1 MLVKNW
7 MSKPAITIESDATI
21 QDALGLLKKHSIHIL
36 PVMEEERLVGI
47 VTGSD
52 LKSAS
57 VSDVASLEIHDLLDL
72 ISRIRVKMVMNKEP
86 ISVPYDYTMEET
98 AIKFFVHNI
107 SGAPVVDQV
116 GKVVGVVTKNDLFR
130 VFISLTGISKK
141 GIHFAFK
148 LPDRPGSIKEV
159 TDMIRNHGGRIAS
172 MLSTREK
179 IEKGYFKV
187 YIRAYGLDSSARQ
200 RLKQTIKET
209 LPLVYIIDHTEN
221 VREIFEQE

>member
-1 MLVKNW
+1 

-21 QDALGLLKKHSIHIL
+21 KDAIGLLKKHTIHIL
-36 PVMEEERLVGI
+36 PVMEGDRLVGI
-47 VTGSD
+47 VTDPD

-57 VSDVASLEIHDLLDL
+57 VSDAASLEMHKLGDL
-72 ISRIRVKMVMNKEP
+72 IPRIKVKMVMNKEP
-86 ISVPYDYTMEET
+86 ITVPYDYTMEET
-98 AIKFFVHNI
+98 AIKLFVHNI

-116 GKVVGVVTKNDLFR
+116 NKVVGVITKNDLFR

-141 GIHFAFK
+141 GIHFALK

-159 TDMIRNHGGRIAS
+159 TDMIRDHGGRIAS
-172 MLSTREK
+172 VLSTREK

-187 YIRAYGLDSSARQ
+187 YVRAYGLDSTARQ
-200 RLKQTIKET
+200 RLKEAIKKT
-209 LPLVYIIDHTEN
+209 VPLFYIIDHTEN